1 MRRRKLVIW
10 IVAGV
15 VVAAVTI
22 TLVLRQRH
30 WQPGTMTIQGAVI
43 RRDSDT
49 RKQMPISGAQVTASD
64 GVTSAST
71 ESDASGFFKLRIPG
85 VAWPG
90 RTVNLAFRRVDY
102 QPLDLQLQGRLNIS
116 GRELYVAAMTPNR
129 EQTST
134 VSGSPESVIS
144 NIRIRYTVNSQTE
157 ENIGSAVRTFQVVN
171 HGNQACN
178 GQSPCSPDG
187 RWKASTDSLSLDAGP
202 GNEFRDVRV
211 SCIAGP
217 CPFTQ
222 IDSSG
227 FANGGRNITV
237 SALAWSETT
246 TFLLEAE
253 VFHTAIRSNVRQSYP
268 VIFGRALNFTVPPT
282 QEGVSI
288 EADMD
293 GTPMVFPL
301 GPELYLSWA
310 TCMTRTSRQEEKSTL
325 YLCELKPGY
334 RF

>member
-1 MRRRKLVIW
+1 
-10 IVAGV
+10 
-15 VVAAVTI
+15 VVAATAI
-22 TLVLRQRH
+22 TLMLRLHH
-30 WQPGTMTIQGAVI
+30 WQPGSMTIQGAVI

-49 RKQMPISGAQVTASD
+49 RKQTPISGAEVTASD

-71 ESDASGFFKLRIPG
+71 ESDASGYFRLRMPG
-85 VAWPG
+85 VIWPG
-90 RTVNLAFRRVDY
+90 RTVNLTFRRVEY
-102 QPLDLQLQGRLNIS
+102 QSLDLHFQVRLNVS
-116 GRELYVAAMTPNR
+116 GKELYIAAMTPIPQ
-129 EQTST
+129 EAST
-134 VSGSPESVIS
+134 VPGRPESVIS
-144 NIRIRYTVNSQTE
+144 NIRVRYTVNSERE

-171 HGNQACN
+171 RGNVACD

-187 RWKASTDSLSLDAGP
+187 RWKASTESLTLDAGP

-217 CPFTQ
+217 CPFTR

-237 SALAWSETT
+237 SALDWSETA

-253 VFHTAIRSNVRQSYP
+253 VFHTAISSNVRESYP

-288 EADMD
+288 EAEMD

-310 TCMTRTSRQEEKSTL
+310 TCTTRTSRVEEKSTL
-325 YLCELKPGY
+325 YLCELKQGY